1 MRGTNATTGKTLD
14 GAAWIRQAVTDILT
28 TPIGSRVGR
37 RDYGSRLFALTDS
50 PLNPSG
56 LLDLYAATIEAID
69 KWLLDANGNKL
80 LKINSVKAS
89 TVTPGKVT
97 ITLDA
102 SILAT
107 GERTMI
113 GGIVL

>member
-50 PLNPSG
+50 PMNPSG

-89 TVTPGKVT
+89 SVTPGKVT

>member
-1 MRGTNATTGKTLD
+1 MRGTNATTGKTLE
-14 GAAWIRQAVTDILT
+14 GAAWIRQAVQDILT

-56 LLDLYAATIEAID
+56 LLAIYAATIEALD
-69 KWLLDANGNKL
+69 RWLRDGNGNKL

-113 GGIVL
+113 GGLVL

>member
-1 MRGTNATTGKTLD
+1 MRGTNATTGKTLEV
-14 GAAWIRQAVTDILT
+14 AAWIRQAVTDILT
-28 TPIGSRVGR
+28 TPLGSRVGR

-56 LLDLYAATIEAID
+56 LLALYAATIEAID
-69 KWLLDANGNKL
+69 RWLLDADGNKL
-80 LKINSVKAS
+80 LKINRVKAD
-89 TVTPGKVT
+89 TMTPGKVT

-102 SILAT
+102 EILAT

>member
-1 MRGTNATTGKTLD
+1 MRGTNATTGKTLE

-56 LLDLYAATIEAID
+56 LLALYAACIEALD
-69 KWLLDANGNKL
+69 KWLRDENGNKL
-80 LKINSVKAS
+80 LKINSVKAD

-102 SILAT
+102 EILAT

>member
-1 MRGTNATTGKTLD
+1 MRGTNATTGKTLE
-14 GAAWIRQAVTDILT
+14 GAAWIRQAVQDILT

-56 LLDLYAATIEAID
+56 LLAIYAATIEALD
-69 KWLLDANGNKL
+69 RWLRDGNGNKL

-107 GERTMI
+107 GGRTMI
-113 GGIVL
+113 GGLVL